1 MKKKRLRIGFLAPEG
16 TFSEEAAFERGRQI
30 GGISI
35 RICLPSFDA
44 LVRAVISRKV
54 NEAVIPLENMI
65 QGDVGEVFDS
75 IIAANGKIKIKG
87 ELILPVK
94 QNLIVMP
101 LIRFLSEIKL
111 VASKREAT
119 TQCQNWMK
127 KHLPKASFISVD
139 STGTA
144 VKNLHTY
151 GRETAAIGSL
161 FASKLYGRKV
171 LAKNIQDKKNNTT
184 HFLVLSGKDEKKI
197 SGKDKTSL
205 IFIISNRPGSLYRVL
220 GVFDALEINMTKIE
234 SRPSKNKIG
243 EYIFWV
249 DIDGHRREETV
260 KEAIKALDKKTDFL
274 KVLGSY
280 PKYKL

>member
-1 MKKKRLRIGFLAPEG
+1 MKKKGIKIGFLAPEG
-16 TFSEEAAFERGRQI
+16 TFSEEAAFEWGRQI
-30 GGISI
+30 EGKSE
-35 RICLPSFDA
+35 RICLPSFDD
-44 LVRAVISRKV
+44 LVRVVANRKV

-75 IIAANGKIKIKG
+75 IIAANGKIKVKG

-94 QNLIVMP
+94 QNLIVTP
-101 LIRFLSEIKL
+101 LTKSLSEIKF

-119 TQCQNWMK
+119 MQCQNWMK
-127 KHLPKASFISVD
+127 KHLPKAKFISVD

-151 GRETAAIGSL
+151 GRDTAAIGSL
-161 FASKLYGRKV
+161 FAAKLYGRKI
-171 LAKNIQDKKNNTT
+171 LAKNIQDRKNNTT
-184 HFLVLSGKDEKKI
+184 HFLVLSGKDEERI

-205 IFIISNRPGSLYRVL
+205 IFIIPNRFGSLYRAM

-234 SRPSKNKIG
+234 SRPSKKKIG

-249 DIDGHRREETV
+249 DIDGHRKEETV
-260 KEAIKALDKKTDFL
+260 KEAIKALGKKTDFL